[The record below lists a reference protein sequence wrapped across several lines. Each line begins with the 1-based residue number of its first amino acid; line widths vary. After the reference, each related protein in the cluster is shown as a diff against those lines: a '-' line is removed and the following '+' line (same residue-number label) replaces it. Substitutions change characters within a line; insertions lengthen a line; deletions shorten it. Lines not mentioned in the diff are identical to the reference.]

1 MTNKGSVNSKLE
13 KEYKKLS
20 QQRTKEDR
28 QKEISVILDKFHQ
41 LGISEQ
47 MTGIDEF
54 IKIANRFIEDG
65 LPCSGKIRVDAL
77 HRNLHYLLN
86 NNKKYEIQVLLREM
100 I

>member
-1 MTNKGSVNSKLE
+1 MTNKGFMNSLLDKE
-13 KEYKKLS
+13 KKKIL

-28 QKEISVILDKFHQ
+28 QREINVIFDKFHQ
-41 LGISEQ
+41 LGISDQ
-47 MTGIDEF
+47 MKGIDEF
-54 IKIANRFIEDG
+54 IIIANRFIEDG

-77 HRNLHYLLN
+77 NRNLHYLLN